1 MTIEKNQMA
10 KKDAK
15 RREPK
20 HAFAQNKE
28 IRALLQQASDM
39 MQQDSDRAKIWF
51 ETKMDVFGGETPM
64 QHARTEKGAR
74 EVEDLIGRI
83 RNGVFSQCMD
93 NISNQFTTFQTMAG
107 DYQKYENSYKEDIQS
122 ALLSSIM

>member
-15 RREPK
+15 RGVPK

-28 IRALLQQASDM
+28 IRALLQQAINM

-51 ETKMDVFGGETPM
+51 ETKMDIFGGETPM
-64 QHARTEKGAR
+64 QHAKTEKGVR
-74 EVEDLIGRI
+74 EVEDLIGCI
-83 RNGVFSQCMD
+83 RNGVFS
-93 NISNQFTTFQTMAG
+93 
-107 DYQKYENSYKEDIQS
+107 
-122 ALLSSIM
+122 

>member
-1 MTIEKNQMA
+1 MTIEKNQTA

-15 RREPK
+15 RKALNHSFLR
-20 HAFAQNKE
+20 NKE

-39 MQQDSDRAKIWF
+39 MQQDSVRAKIWF

-64 QHARTEKGAR
+64 QHAKTEKGAR

-83 RNGVFSQCMD
+83 RNGVFS
-93 NISNQFTTFQTMAG
+93 
-107 DYQKYENSYKEDIQS
+107 
-122 ALLSSIM
+122 

>member
-20 HAFAQNKE
+20 HSFAQKKE

-39 MQQDSDRAKIWF
+39 MQQDSYRAKIWF
-51 ETKMDVFGGETPM
+51 ETKMDIFGGETPM
-64 QHARTEKGAR
+64 KHAETKKGAR

-83 RNGVFSQCMD
+83 RNGAFS
-93 NISNQFTTFQTMAG
+93 
-107 DYQKYENSYKEDIQS
+107 
-122 ALLSSIM
+122 

>member
-1 MTIEKNQMA
+1 MTIEKNQTA

-15 RREPK
+15 QKASK
-20 HAFAQNKE
+20 HSFVQNNE
-28 IRALLQQASDM
+28 IGALLQQASDM

-64 QHARTEKGAR
+64 QHAKTGKGAL

-83 RNGVFSQCMD
+83 RNGVFS
-93 NISNQFTTFQTMAG
+93 
-107 DYQKYENSYKEDIQS
+107 
-122 ALLSSIM
+122 

>member
-1 MTIEKNQMA
+1 MTIEKNQTTT
-10 KKDAK
+10 KDAK
-15 RREPK
+15 QKVPK
-20 HAFAQNKE
+20 YSFVQNKE
-28 IRALLQQASDM
+28 VRALLQQASDM

-83 RNGVFSQCMD
+83 RNGVFS
-93 NISNQFTTFQTMAG
+93 
-107 DYQKYENSYKEDIQS
+107 
-122 ALLSSIM
+122 